1 MKTHIGIF
9 VLALFAPAI
18 ARADV
23 ISPNPVRDV
32 CGGKK
37 AGDACELDGKPGA
50 CKASKCKRTVGGV
63 LNPSE
68 IEEDCLVC
76 DATAAGKSAD
86 APTPTP
92 TNVDT
97 PKDDPKAQPTKEE
110 PAKDEP
116 AKEEPA
122 KEEPAKEEPAKAE
135 PTKAEPTKSEPAKTD
150 TKAESKGGICSVAP
164 DATPLASFAM
174 GVLLLALARRR
185 RRG

>member
-1 MKTHIGIF
+1 M
-9 VLALFAPAI
+9 LALFAPAI

-92 TNVDT
+92 ANVDP
-97 PKDDPKAQPTKEE
+97 PKNDPKAQPT
-110 PAKDEP
+110 
-116 AKEEPA
+116 KEEPA
-122 KEEPAKEEPAKAE
+122 KEEPAKEEPTKEE
-135 PTKAEPTKSEPAKTD
+135 PTKEEPAKAEPTKSEPAKTD
-150 TKAESKGGICSVAP
+150 AKAESKGGICSLGT

-185 RRG
+185 RSA